1 MSGRVQRPALIGIIV
16 SAVCLF
22 GVATAHASDLTDPAP
37 RCEGRVIEQ
46 PFVPWHDDADYFLA
60 PNGDFSAGGE
70 GWELDGADV
79 VDDNEPWYV
88 HGQTGPGALR
98 LQSGDSAVSP
108 AVCVTRT
115 DPTMR
120 FFVRNTGGMLGSL
133 RVEVLFEGPGGDV
146 RSLPIGIVLGVTAG
160 DEWAPAMPM
169 PIIANLLSS
178 SVAFRF
184 TATGPGSSWRI
195 DDLYIDPYGKG

>member
-1 MSGRVQRPALIGIIV
+1 MSGRLQRPALVGFIV
-16 SAVCLF
+16 SAVCLL

-37 RCEGRVIEQ
+37 RCDGRTIEQ
-46 PFVPWHDDADYFLA
+46 PFVPWLDHSNYFLA
-60 PNGDFSAGGE
+60 PDGDFTAGGE

-88 HGQTGPGALR
+88 HGQTGPGALNLER
-98 LQSGDSAVSP
+98 GESAVSP
-108 AVCVTRT
+108 AVCVGLL

-120 FFVRNTGGMLGSL
+120 FFVRNTGGLLGAL
-133 RVEVLFEGPGGDV
+133 RVDVLFEGPGGGV
-146 RSLPIGIVLGVTAG
+146 QSLPIGVVLGLTSG
-160 DEWAPAMPM
+160 DEWVPALPM
-169 PIIANLLSS
+169 PIIANLLSN

-184 TATGPGSSWRI
+184 TATGLGSSWRV

>member
-1 MSGRVQRPALIGIIV
+1 MSGRLQRPALVGFIV
-16 SAVCLF
+16 SAVSLL
-22 GVATAHASDLTDPAP
+22 GVATAHASDLNDPAP
-37 RCEGRVIEQ
+37 RCEGRTIEQ
-46 PFVPWHDDADYFLA
+46 PFVPWHDHANYFLA

-70 GWELDGADV
+70 GWELDGAEV

-88 HGQTGPGALR
+88 HGQTGPGAVR

-108 AVCVTRT
+108 AICVTPL

-120 FFVRNTGGMLGSL
+120 FFVRNAGGQLATL
-133 RVEVLFEGPGGDV
+133 RVEVLVEGPGGGV
-146 RSLPIGIVLGVTAG
+146 QSLPIGVVFGVTAG
-160 DEWAPAMPM
+160 DEWAPARTM

-184 TATGPGSSWRI
+184 TATGQDSSWRI